1 MGFLDLI
8 KKGVV
13 EEFTGTISTGDLF
26 LSLII
31 AFVCAIF
38 ITYIYKK
45 TYTGVS
51 YTKSFVLSI
60 ILLSMVTSL
69 VIRTIN
75 SNLALSLGMVGALS
89 IVRFR
94 TAVKDPVDTIFM
106 FWAIAVGIMSG
117 AGLYL
122 ITIIACALTYLI
134 CYFIPLQNEW
144 TVFFVRLAIC
154 IVVPNV
160 IFFIIYSRRKEFN
173 ETLQLVNRMTKGK
186 IKFLRKYEILP
197 QIATTNIDSQS
208 SAYYAQS
215 DISNNIKSV
224 ENDLSD
230 GDSQLPKSENIDSEK
245 EIGSTEND

>member
-31 AFVCAIF
+31 AFICAIF

-60 ILLSMVTSL
+60 ILLAMVTSL

-122 ITIIACALTYLI
+122 ITVIACVLLGLFYLISYFKVFKPIEKYLLVVNTSKKDSLEVAKIFANKNCVLKTESIKKDKVELTY
-134 CYFIPLQNEW
+134 E
-144 TVFFVRLAIC
+144 
-154 IVVPNV
+154 V
-160 IFFIIYSRRKEFN
+160 IGKEFAN
-173 ETLQLVNRMTKGK
+173 Q
-186 IKFLRKYEILP
+186 ILELDNDY
-197 QIATTNIDSQS
+197 IEDIHMINID
-208 SAYYAQS
+208 
-215 DISNNIKSV
+215 
-224 ENDLSD
+224 
-230 GDSQLPKSENIDSEK
+230 
-245 EIGSTEND
+245 

>member
-122 ITIIACALTYLI
+122 ITIIACALLGLFYLI
-134 CYFIPLQNEW
+134 SYFKIFKPIEKYLLVVNTDKENALE
-144 TVFFVRLAIC
+144 VSKMFVDKNCTLKTESIKKDK
-154 IVVPNV
+154 VELTYE
-160 IFFIIYSRRKEFN
+160 IIGKEFAN
-173 ETLQLVNRMTKGK
+173 
-186 IKFLRKYEILP
+186 EILKLKDDKL
-197 QIATTNIDSQS
+197 QSIHMISID
-208 SAYYAQS
+208 
-215 DISNNIKSV
+215 
-224 ENDLSD
+224 
-230 GDSQLPKSENIDSEK
+230 
-245 EIGSTEND
+245 

>member
-31 AFVCAIF
+31 AFICAIF

-122 ITIIACALTYLI
+122 ITVIACALLGLFYLI
-134 CYFIPLQNEW
+134 SYFK
-144 TVFFVRLAIC
+144 VFKPIDKYLL
-154 IVVPNV
+154 VVNTSKKDSLEV
-160 IFFIIYSRRKEFN
+160 AKMFANKNCVLKTES
-173 ETLQLVNRMTKGK
+173 
-186 IKFLRKYEILP
+186 IKKDKVELTYEIIGREFANTILEMKNDA
-197 QIATTNIDSQS
+197 IESVHMINI
-208 SAYYAQS
+208 
-215 DISNNIKSV
+215 N
-224 ENDLSD
+224 
-230 GDSQLPKSENIDSEK
+230 
-245 EIGSTEND
+245 

>member
-122 ITIIACALTYLI
+122 ITIIACALLGLFYLI
-134 CYFIPLQNEW
+134 SYFKIFKPIEKYL
-144 TVFFVRLAIC
+144 L
-154 IVVPNV
+154 VVNTDKENALEV
-160 IFFIIYSRRKEFN
+160 SKMFANKNCTLKTESIKKDKVELTYEIIGKEFAN
-173 ETLQLVNRMTKGK
+173 
-186 IKFLRKYEILP
+186 EILKLKDDKL
-197 QIATTNIDSQS
+197 QSIHMNNID
-208 SAYYAQS
+208 
-215 DISNNIKSV
+215 
-224 ENDLSD
+224 
-230 GDSQLPKSENIDSEK
+230 
-245 EIGSTEND
+245 

>member
-8 KKGVV
+8 KQGVV

-31 AFVCAIF
+31 AFICAIF

-60 ILLSMVTSL
+60 ILLAMVTSL

-122 ITIIACALTYLI
+122 ITVIACALLGLFYLI
-134 CYFIPLQNEW
+134 SYFK
-144 TVFFVRLAIC
+144 VFKPIEKYLLVVNTNKKNSLEVAKIFANKNC
-154 IVVPNV
+154 ILKTESIKKDKVELTYEVVG
-160 IFFIIYSRRKEFN
+160 KEFAN
-173 ETLQLVNRMTKGK
+173 NLLELDNDYIEDIHM
-186 IKFLRKYEILP
+186 I
-197 QIATTNIDSQS
+197 NI
-208 SAYYAQS
+208 
-215 DISNNIKSV
+215 N
-224 ENDLSD
+224 
-230 GDSQLPKSENIDSEK
+230 
-245 EIGSTEND
+245 

>member
-31 AFVCAIF
+31 AFICAIF

-94 TAVKDPVDTIFM
+94 TAVKDPVDTISM

-122 ITIIACALTYLI
+122 ITIIACALLGLFYLI
-134 CYFIPLQNEW
+134 SYFK
-144 TVFFVRLAIC
+144 VFKSIDKYLLVVNTSKKDSLEVAKIFANKNCTLKTESIKKDKVELTYEVIGKDFANTILEMKNDAIES
-154 IVVPNV
+154 IHM
-160 IFFIIYSRRKEFN
+160 I
-173 ETLQLVNRMTKGK
+173 
-186 IKFLRKYEILP
+186 
-197 QIATTNIDSQS
+197 NI
-208 SAYYAQS
+208 
-215 DISNNIKSV
+215 N
-224 ENDLSD
+224 
-230 GDSQLPKSENIDSEK
+230 
-245 EIGSTEND
+245 

>member
-60 ILLSMVTSL
+60 ILLAMVTSL

-122 ITIIACALTYLI
+122 ITIIACALLGLFYLI
-134 CYFIPLQNEW
+134 SYFK
-144 TVFFVRLAIC
+144 VFKPIEKYLL
-154 IVVPNV
+154 VVNTSKKDSLEVAKIFANKNCVLKTESIKKDKVELTYEV
-160 IFFIIYSRRKEFN
+160 IGKEFAD
-173 ETLQLVNRMTKGK
+173 Q
-186 IKFLRKYEILP
+186 ILELDNDY
-197 QIATTNIDSQS
+197 IEDIHMINI
-208 SAYYAQS
+208 
-215 DISNNIKSV
+215 
-224 ENDLSD
+224 E
-230 GDSQLPKSENIDSEK
+230 
-245 EIGSTEND
+245 

>member
-31 AFVCAIF
+31 AFICAIF

-51 YTKSFVLSI
+51 HTKSFVLSI

-122 ITIIACALTYLI
+122 ITIIACALLGLFYLI
-134 CYFIPLQNEW
+134 SYFK
-144 TVFFVRLAIC
+144 VFKPIDKYLL
-154 IVVPNV
+154 VVNTNKKDSLEV
-160 IFFIIYSRRKEFN
+160 AKIFANKNCTLKTESIKKDKVELTYEVSGKEFAN
-173 ETLQLVNRMTKGK
+173 A
-186 IKFLRKYEILP
+186 ILEMRNDA
-197 QIATTNIDSQS
+197 IESIHMINI
-208 SAYYAQS
+208 
-215 DISNNIKSV
+215 N
-224 ENDLSD
+224 
-230 GDSQLPKSENIDSEK
+230 
-245 EIGSTEND
+245 

>member
-26 LSLII
+26 ISLII
-31 AFVCAIF
+31 AFICAIF

-60 ILLSMVTSL
+60 ILLAMVTSL

-122 ITIIACALTYLI
+122 ITVIACALLGLFYLI
-134 CYFIPLQNEW
+134 SYFKVFKPIEKYLLVVNTNKKNSIEVAKIFANKNCILKTESIKKDKVELTYEVVGREFANNLLELDNEY
-144 TVFFVRLAIC
+144 IED
-154 IVVPNV
+154 IHM
-160 IFFIIYSRRKEFN
+160 I
-173 ETLQLVNRMTKGK
+173 
-186 IKFLRKYEILP
+186 
-197 QIATTNIDSQS
+197 NI
-208 SAYYAQS
+208 
-215 DISNNIKSV
+215 N
-224 ENDLSD
+224 
-230 GDSQLPKSENIDSEK
+230 
-245 EIGSTEND
+245 

>member
-31 AFVCAIF
+31 AFICAIF

-60 ILLSMVTSL
+60 ILLAMVTSL

-122 ITIIACALTYLI
+122 ITIIACALLGLFYLI
-134 CYFIPLQNEW
+134 SYFK
-144 TVFFVRLAIC
+144 VFKPIEKYLL
-154 IVVPNV
+154 VVNTNKKDSLEVAKIFANKNCVLKTESIKKDKVELTYEV
-160 IFFIIYSRRKEFN
+160 IGKEFAD
-173 ETLQLVNRMTKGK
+173 Q
-186 IKFLRKYEILP
+186 ILELDNDY
-197 QIATTNIDSQS
+197 IEDIHMINID
-208 SAYYAQS
+208 
-215 DISNNIKSV
+215 
-224 ENDLSD
+224 
-230 GDSQLPKSENIDSEK
+230 
-245 EIGSTEND
+245 

>member
-31 AFVCAIF
+31 AFICAIF

-60 ILLSMVTSL
+60 ILLAMVTSL

-122 ITIIACALTYLI
+122 ITVIACALLGLFYLI
-134 CYFIPLQNEW
+134 SYFK
-144 TVFFVRLAIC
+144 VFKPIEKYLLVVNTNKKNSLEVAKIFANKNC
-154 IVVPNV
+154 ILKTESIKKDKVELTYEVVG
-160 IFFIIYSRRKEFN
+160 KEFAN
-173 ETLQLVNRMTKGK
+173 NLLELDNDYIEDIHM
-186 IKFLRKYEILP
+186 I
-197 QIATTNIDSQS
+197 NI
-208 SAYYAQS
+208 
-215 DISNNIKSV
+215 N
-224 ENDLSD
+224 
-230 GDSQLPKSENIDSEK
+230 
-245 EIGSTEND
+245 

>member
-122 ITIIACALTYLI
+122 ITIIACALLGLFYLI
-134 CYFIPLQNEW
+134 SYFKIFKPIEKYL
-144 TVFFVRLAIC
+144 L
-154 IVVPNV
+154 VVNTDKENALEV
-160 IFFIIYSRRKEFN
+160 SKMFTNKNCTLKTESIKKDKVELTYEIIGKEFAN
-173 ETLQLVNRMTKGK
+173 
-186 IKFLRKYEILP
+186 EILKLKDDKL
-197 QIATTNIDSQS
+197 QSIHMISID
-208 SAYYAQS
+208 
-215 DISNNIKSV
+215 
-224 ENDLSD
+224 
-230 GDSQLPKSENIDSEK
+230 
-245 EIGSTEND
+245 

>member
-31 AFVCAIF
+31 AFICAIF

-60 ILLSMVTSL
+60 ILLAMVTSL

-122 ITIIACALTYLI
+122 ITVIACALLGLFYLI
-134 CYFIPLQNEW
+134 SYFK
-144 TVFFVRLAIC
+144 VFKPIEKYLL
-154 IVVPNV
+154 VVNTSKKDSLEVAKIFANKNCVLKTESIKKDKVELTYEV
-160 IFFIIYSRRKEFN
+160 IGKEFAD
-173 ETLQLVNRMTKGK
+173 Q
-186 IKFLRKYEILP
+186 ILELDNDY
-197 QIATTNIDSQS
+197 IEDIHMINID
-208 SAYYAQS
+208 
-215 DISNNIKSV
+215 
-224 ENDLSD
+224 
-230 GDSQLPKSENIDSEK
+230 
-245 EIGSTEND
+245 

>member
-31 AFVCAIF
+31 AFICAIF

-122 ITIIACALTYLI
+122 ITVIACALLGLFYLI
-134 CYFIPLQNEW
+134 SYFK
-144 TVFFVRLAIC
+144 VFKPIEKYLL
-154 IVVPNV
+154 VVNTSKKNSLEV
-160 IFFIIYSRRKEFN
+160 AKIFANKNCVLKTESIKKDKVELTYEVTGKEFAN
-173 ETLQLVNRMTKGK
+173 NLLELDNNYIESIHM
-186 IKFLRKYEILP
+186 I
-197 QIATTNIDSQS
+197 NI
-208 SAYYAQS
+208 
-215 DISNNIKSV
+215 
-224 ENDLSD
+224 E
-230 GDSQLPKSENIDSEK
+230 
-245 EIGSTEND
+245 

>member
-31 AFVCAIF
+31 AFICAIF

-60 ILLSMVTSL
+60 ILLAMVTSL

-122 ITIIACALTYLI
+122 ITIIACALLGLFYLI
-134 CYFIPLQNEW
+134 SYFK
-144 TVFFVRLAIC
+144 VFKPIEKYLLVVNTNKKDSLEVAKIFANKNC
-154 IVVPNV
+154 ILKTESIKKDKVELTYEV
-160 IFFIIYSRRKEFN
+160 IGKEFAN
-173 ETLQLVNRMTKGK
+173 Q
-186 IKFLRKYEILP
+186 ILELDNDY
-197 QIATTNIDSQS
+197 IEDIHMINID
-208 SAYYAQS
+208 
-215 DISNNIKSV
+215 
-224 ENDLSD
+224 
-230 GDSQLPKSENIDSEK
+230 
-245 EIGSTEND
+245 

>member
-60 ILLSMVTSL
+60 ILLAMVTSL

-122 ITIIACALTYLI
+122 ITVIACVLLGLFYLISYFKVFKPIEKYLLVVNTSKKNSLEVAKIFANKNCVLKTESIKKDKVELTY
-134 CYFIPLQNEW
+134 E
-144 TVFFVRLAIC
+144 
-154 IVVPNV
+154 V
-160 IFFIIYSRRKEFN
+160 IGKEFAD
-173 ETLQLVNRMTKGK
+173 Q
-186 IKFLRKYEILP
+186 ILELDNDY
-197 QIATTNIDSQS
+197 IEDIHMINI
-208 SAYYAQS
+208 
-215 DISNNIKSV
+215 
-224 ENDLSD
+224 E
-230 GDSQLPKSENIDSEK
+230 
-245 EIGSTEND
+245 

>member
-122 ITIIACALTYLI
+122 ITIIACALLGLFYLI
-134 CYFIPLQNEW
+134 SYFK
-144 TVFFVRLAIC
+144 VFKPIDKYLL
-154 IVVPNV
+154 VVNTSKKDSLEV
-160 IFFIIYSRRKEFN
+160 AKMFANKNCVLKTES
-173 ETLQLVNRMTKGK
+173 
-186 IKFLRKYEILP
+186 IKKDKVELTYEIIGREFANTILEMKNDA
-197 QIATTNIDSQS
+197 IESVHMINI
-208 SAYYAQS
+208 
-215 DISNNIKSV
+215 N
-224 ENDLSD
+224 
-230 GDSQLPKSENIDSEK
+230 
-245 EIGSTEND
+245 

>member
-31 AFVCAIF
+31 AFICAIF

-60 ILLSMVTSL
+60 ILLAMVTSL

-122 ITIIACALTYLI
+122 ITVIACALLGLFYLI
-134 CYFIPLQNEW
+134 SYFK
-144 TVFFVRLAIC
+144 VFKPIEKYLL
-154 IVVPNV
+154 VVNTSKKNSLEVAKMFANKNCVLKTESIKKDKVELTYEV
-160 IFFIIYSRRKEFN
+160 IGKEFAD
-173 ETLQLVNRMTKGK
+173 Q
-186 IKFLRKYEILP
+186 ILELDNDY
-197 QIATTNIDSQS
+197 IEDIHMINID
-208 SAYYAQS
+208 
-215 DISNNIKSV
+215 
-224 ENDLSD
+224 
-230 GDSQLPKSENIDSEK
+230 
-245 EIGSTEND
+245 